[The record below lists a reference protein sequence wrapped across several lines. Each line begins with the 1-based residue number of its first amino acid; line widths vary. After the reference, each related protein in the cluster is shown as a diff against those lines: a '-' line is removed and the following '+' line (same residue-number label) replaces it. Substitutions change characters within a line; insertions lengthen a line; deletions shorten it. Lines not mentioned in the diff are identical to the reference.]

1 MRAILSEATPA
12 ARDRTRRIWCVH
24 SAAEALNVLR
34 DLSETPTVS
43 TLALA
48 FQAANHELALVGGP
62 VRDAFLGRGINDLDF
77 TTSARPDQILTLVEP
92 VAEAVWDIGRDFGT
106 IGAQIQG
113 ERVEI
118 TTYRSDAY
126 DGASRKPAVQF
137 GDSLVDDVER
147 VLSDALDAFHTLDAH
162 ATRIFRAA
170 QRIARAA

>member
-1 MRAILSEATPA
+1 
-12 ARDRTRRIWCVH
+12 VH

-77 TTSARPDQILTLVEP
+77 TTSARPEQILALVEP
-92 VAEAVWDIGRDFGT
+92 IAEAVWDIGRDFGT
-106 IGAQIQG
+106 IGAQILG

-126 DGASRKPAVQF
+126 DGASVWRVARRRPPQARFHGQRHGRPAP
-137 GDSLVDDVER
+137 
-147 VLSDALDAFHTLDAH
+147 AAFAD
-162 ATRIFRAA
+162 
-170 QRIARAA
+170 